1 MGYRIAKAY
10 YERARDKQ
18 RAVSDLLHISD
29 YDGVLVASDYTNPVK
44 R

>member
-1 MGYRIAKAY
+1 MGYRIVKAY

-18 RAVSDLLHISD
+18 QAVYDLLHISD
-29 YDGVLVASDYTNPVK
+29 YDGFLVASDYSKQLK

>member
-1 MGYRIAKAY
+1 MGYRIVKAY

-18 RAVSDLLHISD
+18 QAVSDLLHISD
-29 YDGVLVASDYTNPVK
+29 YEGFLIASDYTNQLK